1 MSAGSVASAR
11 VPASPRAVPSA
22 GRGAARARAV
32 RAHRAKAP
40 SSARRDASARV
51 ASAAAP
57 SPSPSPSARP
67 APPAGAPVE
76 EKFWEW
82 EGHRIRY
89 TCAGEEGPAMILV
102 HGFGGNADHWRKNTP
117 ALGRRGRVFA
127 IDLLGYGYSD
137 KPNPLCVRAP
147 TRIRTEHRPDVRRL
161 TYPRA
166 RTPSLRSEL
175 EQNAIYNFENWSRQ
189 LRAFASEVVGEPAF
203 IMCNSVGGV
212 AGLQAAVDD
221 PSLVRGVVLINVS
234 LRGLHIK
241 KQPAPIRPF
250 VKLLQNT
257 LRTTDIGRKFFG
269 NVAQER
275 TVRNILKEAY
285 GDPAAVTDELVECIL
300 KPGLQPGAAEVFL
313 DFISYS
319 GGPLPEELLPAMP
332 PSVPVRILWG
342 QADPWEVVREGR
354 AYGEFEC
361 VDKFVELPGVG
372 HCPMD
377 EAPDLVNP
385 LLMEFVEDYRGCTAG
400 AP

>member
-1 MSAGSVASAR
+1 M
-11 VPASPRAVPSA
+11 
-22 GRGAARARAV
+22 
-32 RAHRAKAP
+32 
-40 SSARRDASARV
+40 
-51 ASAAAP
+51 
-57 SPSPSPSARP
+57 
-67 APPAGAPVE
+67 
-76 EKFWEW
+76 
-82 EGHRIRY
+82 
-89 TCAGEEGPAMILV
+89 
-102 HGFGGNADHWRKNTP
+102 
-117 ALGRRGRVFA
+117 
-127 IDLLGYGYSD
+127 
-137 KPNPLCVRAP
+137 
-147 TRIRTEHRPDVRRL
+147 
-161 TYPRA
+161 
-166 RTPSLRSEL
+166 
-175 EQNAIYNFENWSRQ
+175 
-189 LRAFASEVVGEPAF
+189 VGEPAF

-212 AGLQAAVDD
+212 AGLQSAVDD
-221 PSLVRGVVLINVS
+221 PTLVRGVVLINVS